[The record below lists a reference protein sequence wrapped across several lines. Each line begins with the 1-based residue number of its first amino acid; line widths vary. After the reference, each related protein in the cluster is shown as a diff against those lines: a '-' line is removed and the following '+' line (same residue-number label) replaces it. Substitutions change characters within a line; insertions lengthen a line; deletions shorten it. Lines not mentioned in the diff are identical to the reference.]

1 MLHRKNA
8 LFFKQEIGAKVAD
21 IIMSVCATAV
31 SAGVNVHEYLI
42 ELQRNKS
49 EVKKN
54 PDAYLPWVYQAR
66 LTEEKSRTGAE
77 VG

>member
-1 MLHRKNA
+1 MTLVR
-8 LFFKQEIGAKVAD
+8 G
-21 IIMSVCATAV
+21 STPATLTSAV

-49 EVKKN
+49 DVKKN